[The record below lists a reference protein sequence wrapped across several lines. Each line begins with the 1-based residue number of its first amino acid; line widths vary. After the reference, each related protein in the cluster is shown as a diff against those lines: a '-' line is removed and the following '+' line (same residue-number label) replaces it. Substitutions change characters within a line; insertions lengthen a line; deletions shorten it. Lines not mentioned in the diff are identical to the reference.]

1 MKGRITDDE
10 RRRAVELVESGKLSA
25 LEVADS
31 LGITAGTFARWRRRF
46 AGDNS
51 VESRGVAASDV
62 QPTGEPA
69 SQRESVLGPGRS
81 RSSSASK
88 PIASCSPYRAVPEE
102 WREAISTRSS
112 VVDALWSPD
121 PITTAAPDGHEGQKS
136 TTAR

>member
-1 MKGRITDDE
+1 VKGRITDDE

-81 RSSSASK
+81 RSSSASN
-88 PIASCSPYRAVPEE
+88 PLLLAAHTALFP
-102 WREAISTRSS
+102 RSGEKQS
-112 VVDALWSPD
+112 
-121 PITTAAPDGHEGQKS
+121 APAHRS
-136 TTAR
+136 